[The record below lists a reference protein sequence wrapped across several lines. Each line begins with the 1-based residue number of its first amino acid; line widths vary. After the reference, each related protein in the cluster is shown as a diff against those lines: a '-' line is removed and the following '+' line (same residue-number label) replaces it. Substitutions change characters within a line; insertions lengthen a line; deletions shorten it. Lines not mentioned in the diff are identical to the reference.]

1 MPPIVTFLAKHPS
14 VDDYDLSSVTT
25 IISGAAPLGLELT
38 NAVWKRLPKVAVVG
52 QGYGLT
58 ETSPAVMLCPRED
71 CTPGA
76 VGVMLP
82 NIEGKVVDV
91 QTGQPLGPN
100 QNGEV
105 CVRGP
110 VVMKGYLN
118 NPKATEECITPDGWF
133 HTGDIGYY
141 DEEGHFFI
149 VDRLKELIKYKGFQV
164 PPAELEALLHTH
176 PNVLDV
182 AVVGIPDEEAGE
194 LPKAFIVPKGDITE
208 REIIEYVADRVSPH
222 KKLRGGV
229 EFIEQIPKTASG
241 KILKRELKK

>member
-1 MPPIVTFLAKHPS
+1 M
-14 VDDYDLSSVTT
+14 
-25 IISGAAPLGLELT
+25 
-38 NAVWKRLPKVAVVG
+38 
-52 QGYGLT
+52 
-58 ETSPAVMLCPRED
+58 
-71 CTPGA
+71 
-76 VGVMLP
+76 
-82 NIEGKVVDV
+82 
-91 QTGQPLGPN
+91 
-100 QNGEV
+100 
-105 CVRGP
+105 
-110 VVMKGYLN
+110 N

-141 DEEGHFFI
+141 DEEGNFFI

-182 AVVGIPDEEAGE
+182 AVVGIPDEGAGE
-194 LPKAFIVPKGDITE
+194 LPKAFVVSKGEITE
-208 REIIEYVADRVSPH
+208 GEIIEFVAQRVSPH